1 MRALA
6 AAACLVGVAFVI
18 TGCGVAK
25 DPGKIAVRTIEDD
38 WEGFYVAS
46 QQPVPEPARPRGL
59 DTIRSI
65 HCGTKKNA
73 AGMLRCTLVVGHGAH
88 GGKRKT
94 VHVIVRF
101 DAQGVLRQWKFAG

>member
-1 MRALA
+1 MRAHALA
-6 AAACLVGVAFVI
+6 AFLVGVALVI

-25 DPGKIAVRTIEDD
+25 DPGKIAVKTIEDD

-46 QQPVPEPARPRGL
+46 SSPFPARPDLAGH

-65 HCGTKKNA
+65 RCGTKESA
-73 AGMLRCTLVVGHGAH
+73 ARTLRCTLVVGHSAH
-88 GGKRKT
+88 GGKGKT

>member
-1 MRALA
+1 MRVHG
-6 AAACLVGVAFVI
+6 AAACLVGVALLI

-25 DPGKIAVRTIEDD
+25 DPGKIAVKTIEDD

-46 QQPVPEPARPRGL
+46 RSPFPGRPDLAGH

-65 HCGTKKNA
+65 HCDAKENA
-73 AGMLRCTLVVGHGAH
+73 AGMLRCTLVVGHSAH
-88 GGKRKT
+88 GGQAKT

>member
-1 MRALA
+1 MRAHA
-6 AAACLVGVAFVI
+6 AAACLVGVAFVL
-18 TGCGVAK
+18 TGCGAAK

-46 QQPVPEPARPRGL
+46 SSPFPSRPDLAGH

-65 HCGTKKNA
+65 RCGNKKSA
-73 AGMLRCTLVVGHGAH
+73 AGTLRCTLVVGHSAH
-88 GGKRKT
+88 GGTSKT
-94 VHVIVRF
+94 VRVVVRF

>member
-1 MRALA
+1 VRALA
-6 AAACLVGVAFVI
+6 AAACLVGVALVI

-25 DPGKIAVRTIEDD
+25 NPGKIAVRTIEDD

-46 QQPVPEPARPRGL
+46 SSPFPGRPDLAGL

-65 HCGTKKNA
+65 HCGAKKNA
-73 AGMLRCTLVVGHGAH
+73 AGLLRCTLVVGQGAH
-88 GGKRKT
+88 GGNGKT

>member
-6 AAACLVGVAFVI
+6 AAACLVGVALVI

-25 DPGKIAVRTIEDD
+25 NPGKIAVRTIEDD

-46 QQPVPEPARPRGL
+46 SNPFPGRPDLAGE

-65 HCGTKKNA
+65 HCGSKKSA
-73 AGMLRCTLVVGHGAH
+73 AGTLRCTLVVGHSAH
-88 GGKRKT
+88 GGTTKT